1 MDYINKLEKLIH
13 ENNGMVLTSDL
24 ERLNIP
30 RVYLSKL
37 ISMGKIERISRGV
50 YVAVGEIEDEMYYM
64 QIKYPKLVYSHET
77 ALFIHELTD
86 RTPFEYA
93 VTVPSG
99 YKAPQN
105 VSENNKVYYIKKE
118 LHELGIITAKTYFGN
133 KIKVYDVERTICDI
147 LRSREKIDIQIIN
160 EALKRY
166 VKLKNADFSRLSEYA
181 KQFRVD
187 KILKKYMEVLLWVV
201 KPWA

>member
-1 MDYINKLEKLIH
+1 MDYINRLEKLIY

-37 ISMGKIERISRGV
+37 ISMGRIERVSRGV
-50 YVAVGEIEDEMYYM
+50 YVSVGEIEDEMYYM
-64 QIKYPKLVYSHET
+64 QVKYPKLIYSHET

-105 VSENNKVYYIKKE
+105 VSEKNKIYYIKKE
-118 LHELGIITAKTYFGN
+118 FHQLGIITAKTSFGN
-133 KIKVYDVERTICDI
+133 EIKVYDVERTICDI
-147 LRSREKIDIQIIN
+147 LRSRERIDIQIIN

-166 VKLKNADFSRLSEYA
+166 AKLKSADFGRLSEYA
-181 KQFRVD
+181 KEFRVD
-187 KILKKYMEVLLWVV
+187 KMLKKYMAVLL
-201 KPWA
+201 

>member
-1 MDYINKLEKLIH
+1 MFKC
-13 ENNGMVLTSDL
+13 SDL

-30 RVYLSKL
+30 RVYISKL
-37 ISMGKIERISRGV
+37 ISIGKIERVSRGV

-64 QIKYPKLVYSHET
+64 QVKYPKLVYSHET

-93 VTVPSG
+93 VTVPSV
-99 YKAPQN
+99 YKVPQN

-118 LHELGIITAKTYFGN
+118 LHELGIITAKTSFGN

-147 LRSREKIDIQIIN
+147 LRSRERIDIQIIN

-181 KQFRVD
+181 KEFRVD
-187 KILKKYMEVLLWVV
+187 KILKKYIEVLL
-201 KPWA
+201 

>member
-1 MDYINKLEKLIH
+1 MDYINKLEKLIY
-13 ENNGMVLTSDL
+13 ENNGTVLTSDL

-37 ISMGKIERISRGV
+37 ISIGKIERVSRGV

-64 QIKYPKLVYSHET
+64 QIKYRKLVYSHET
-77 ALFIHELTD
+77 ALFIHGLTD

-105 VSENNKVYYIKKE
+105 VSDNNKIYYIKKE
-118 LHELGIITAKTYFGN
+118 LHELGSITAKTSFGN
-133 KIKVYDVERTICDI
+133 EIKVYDVERTICDI
-147 LRSREKIDIQIIN
+147 LRSRERIDIQIVN

-181 KQFRVD
+181 KEFRVD
-187 KILKKYMEVLLWVV
+187 KILKKYMEVLLWAV
-201 KPWA
+201 KPWV

>member
-187 KILKKYMEVLLWVV
+187 KILKKYMEVLL
-201 KPWA
+201 